1 MQCKWNMYA
10 QVVHRR
16 AGQFCCN
23 EEIRPESSG
32 TFFFFVRLALPWP
45 VGGCSA
51 DEFKFIDSSDVLVL
65 NFVFFPF
72 LLLWGTI
79 MCVQC
84 RLNSLWICITWIY
97 RAGFTVALCTP
108 FQARRYFSFILQV
121 QRIIQVHIRKCTEM
135 NGSTIFTFTFF
146 SIGCWTHYFFF
157 QHRRFFVLLF
167 ISLFWCYVE
176 KQGFDS
182 MCAAKGWASMNIIQH
197 TRFQL
202 CLIKHN

>member
-146 SIGCWTHYFFF
+146 FD
-157 QHRRFFVLLF
+157 RLLD
-167 ISLFWCYVE
+167 SLF
-176 KQGFDS
+176 FLS
-182 MCAAKGWASMNIIQH
+182 ASSFFRSAFHFAFLMLSWETGLRLNVCGQRMGLDEYHPTYTFSIM
-197 TRFQL
+197 F
-202 CLIKHN
+202 N